1 MVAVES
7 VKKVDADKVRDYFCG
22 EKVLEYYTHA
32 ATSIGLWESES
43 KVFQRVFPDK
53 SASLLELGCG
63 CGRISFGLWEL
74 GYKHLLAT
82 DFSRKMIERARR
94 LGRALDY
101 GVHLRVADATRLA
114 FEDDLFDGAVFGFN
128 GLMQIPARINRRKAM
143 SEIFRVLRPGSYFVF
158 TTHDREC
165 AKWKKFWRREKLAWR
180 KEKQIPELLEYGD
193 RFESTDMGKLYIH
206 VPTKADVMSDL
217 REAGFKVEVDALRSQ
232 LANEGDLVRKFSD
245 ECRFWVAGK
254 PEAVSTPD

>member
-1 MVAVES
+1 MVAVET
-7 VKKVDADKVRDYFCG
+7 VEKVNADKVRDYFCG
-22 EKVLEYYTHA
+22 EKVLEYYAHA

-43 KVFQRVFPDK
+43 KVFQRVFSDK

-143 SEIFRVLRPGSYFVF
+143 SEIFRVLRAGSYFVF

-165 AKWKKFWRREKLAWR
+165 AKWKKFWKREKLAWR
-180 KEKQIPELLEYGD
+180 KEKQIPELIEYGD

-232 LANEGDLVRKFSD
+232 LANEGALVRKFSD
-245 ECRFWVAGK
+245 ECRFWVARK
-254 PEAVSTPD
+254 PETVSTPD